1 MATPRVDSAAVAKRA
16 FGDLVHAARAER
28 NLSLRRLAN
37 LSGIDYSRLSR
48 IETGTRP
55 APDLAS
61 IRTLANI
68 LTLDLGELLVAAGTS
83 RSVVEDLVWSERVRL
98 GRAVPDLGAYRPG
111 AARLAARNTFD
122 GHVEE
127 RHGALCTVR
136 VGNVLVR
143 VLSFAEA
150 PRLRLVVPPETVWVE
165 KTAPRGLT
173 AAAATILPARVVKAR
188 PMGQLVNLVLA
199 ADGVELN
206 ALHATDRSESGA
218 ASGDPVYATL
228 LTAAIQTSPLE
239 EESCEA
245 S

>member
-1 MATPRVDSAAVAKRA
+1 MTTPRVDSAAVAKRA
-16 FGDLVHAARAER
+16 FGDLIHAARAER
-28 NLSLRRLAN
+28 NLSLRRLAS
-37 LSGIDYSRLSR
+37 LSGVDYSRLSR

-61 IRTLANI
+61 IRALAGI
-68 LTLDLGELLVAAGTS
+68 LDLDLGELLVASGTS

-111 AARLAARNTFD
+111 SARLAARNTFD

-143 VLSFAEA
+143 ALSFAEA

-165 KTAPRGLT
+165 KTAPRGLI
-173 AAAATILPARVVKAR
+173 AAAATILPARVVKVR

-239 EESCEA
+239 EKSCEA

>member
-1 MATPRVDSAAVAKRA
+1 MERREFGVVVREGRVRKGV
-16 FGDLVHAARAER
+16 
-28 NLSLRRLAN
+28 SLRRLAN

-61 IRTLANI
+61 IRALAGI
-68 LTLDLGELLVAAGTS
+68 LDLDLGELLVASGTS

-143 VLSFAEA
+143 ALSFAEA

-165 KTAPRGLT
+165 KTAPRGLI
-173 AAAATILPARVVKAR
+173 AAAATILPARVVKVR

-239 EESCEA
+239 EKSCEA